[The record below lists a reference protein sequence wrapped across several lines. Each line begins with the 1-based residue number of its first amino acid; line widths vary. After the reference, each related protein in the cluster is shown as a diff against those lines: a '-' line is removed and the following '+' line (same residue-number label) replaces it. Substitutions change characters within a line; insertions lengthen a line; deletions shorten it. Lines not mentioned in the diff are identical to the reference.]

1 MGNLADDSRQWEF
14 RKDLQ
19 TARNPLND
27 GLYANKLVFLLIKE
41 ITAESN
47 ILSLLQITR
56 AFQRIQYPKDISNL
70 QHKCFI
76 NKILK
81 LKNVAPYYCV
91 MHKLWWQQVVR
102 LLQLHPLITRLSTSN
117 NNMLHRVS

>member
-1 MGNLADDSRQWEF
+1 MILP
-14 RKDLQ
+14 RKGLS
-19 TARNPLND
+19 ARDWKGPSGMKI
-27 GLYANKLVFLLIKE
+27 GLVAVATQVI
-41 ITAESN
+41 
-47 ILSLLQITR
+47 R
-56 AFQRIQYPKDISNL
+56 
-70 QHKCFI
+70 KCSTGGHFGGERL
-76 NKILK
+76 LK